1 MIDLYAVSNNIIDF
15 GRQKKMLRF
24 LSLGIDCISSIIFVI
39 PALII
44 LRYLIFKQYNF
55 NQFIAILIFSL
66 YIIAVFTVVGIPTVG
81 TFRVD
86 FGFNLVPLID
96 IVNSPFEYT
105 KNTILNIIL
114 FMPLGFLVPAI
125 WKNYRSIKTMFFMGF
140 ALSVS
145 IELLQIFTFRLTDI
159 DDLITNT
166 AGAVIGYYIAKR
178 CSFKL
183 PLKFGDKEESLIRYE
198 PVIVLGV
205 MLLIAAFLKPIVSN
219 GIWDIVLSGSWWERI
234 K

>member
-1 MIDLYAVSNNIIDF
+1 
-15 GRQKKMLRF
+15 MLRF
-24 LSLGIDCISSIIFVI
+24 LSIGIDCISSIIFVI
-39 PALII
+39 PTLIV
-44 LRYLIFKQYNF
+44 LRYLIFKQRNF
-55 NQFIAILIFSL
+55 NQFIAILIFAL
-66 YIIAVFTVVGIPTVG
+66 YLIAVFTVVGIPTVG

-86 FGFNLVPLID
+86 FGFNLIPLID
-96 IVNSPFEYT
+96 IVNSPIEYT

-114 FMPLGFLVPAI
+114 FVPLGFLVPVI

-145 IELLQIFTFRLTDI
+145 IEILQIFTFRLTDI

-166 AGAVIGYYIAKR
+166 AGAAIGYYIAKR

-183 PLKFGDKEESLIRYE
+183 PLIIPDHNEDLIRYE
-198 PVIVLGV
+198 PVMILVV
-205 MLLIAAFLKPIVSN
+205 MLLIAAFLKPMVSH
-219 GIWDIVLSGSWWERI
+219 GMWDIILSSSWWEKI

>member
-1 MIDLYAVSNNIIDF
+1 
-15 GRQKKMLRF
+15 MLRF

-39 PALII
+39 PTIFILQYLII
-44 LRYLIFKQYNF
+44 KQRNF
-55 NQFIAILIFSL
+55 NHFIAILIFSL
-66 YIIAVFTVVGIPTVG
+66 YLIAVFTVVGIPTVG

-86 FGFNLVPLID
+86 LGFNLLPLID

-114 FMPLGFLVPAI
+114 FVPLGFLVPVI
-125 WKNYRSIKTMFFMGF
+125 WKNYRSLKTMFFMGF

-183 PLKFGDKEESLIRYE
+183 PLKFGDNEESLLQYE
-198 PVIVLGV
+198 PVIILVV
-205 MLLIAAFLKPIVSN
+205 MLLISSFLKPMVSN
-219 GIWDIVLSGSWWERI
+219 SMWDIVLSSSWWEKI

>member
-1 MIDLYAVSNNIIDF
+1 
-15 GRQKKMLRF
+15 MLRF

-39 PALII
+39 PVLII
-44 LRYLIFKQYNF
+44 LQYLALKQRNF
-55 NQFIAILIFSL
+55 NHLIAILIFSL
-66 YIIAVFTVVGIPTVG
+66 YLIAVFTVVGIPTVG

-86 FGFNLVPLID
+86 LGFNLIPLID
-96 IVNSPFEYT
+96 IANSPLEYI

-114 FMPLGFLVPAI
+114 FVPLGYLVPAV
-125 WKNYRSIKTMFFMGF
+125 WKNYRSLKTMFIMGF
-140 ALSVS
+140 AFSVG
-145 IELLQIFTFRLTDI
+145 IEILQIFTFRLTDI

-183 PLKFGDKEESLIRYE
+183 PLKSPNYEENVIRYE
-198 PVIVLGV
+198 PVMILVV
-205 MLLIAAFLKPIVSN
+205 MLLIAAFLKPMVSN
-219 GIWDIVLSGSWWERI
+219 GMWDIVLSSSWWERI

>member
-1 MIDLYAVSNNIIDF
+1 
-15 GRQKKMLRF
+15 MLRF

-39 PALII
+39 PAILI
-44 LRYLIFKQYNF
+44 LQYLIFRQRNL
-55 NQFIAILIFSL
+55 NQFIAILIFAL
-66 YIIAVFTVVGIPTVG
+66 YLIAVFTVVGIPTVG

-86 FGFNLVPLID
+86 FGFNLIPLID

-114 FMPLGFLVPAI
+114 FVPLGFLVPAI
-125 WKNYRSIKTMFFMGF
+125 WKNYRSMKTMLIMGF

-178 CSFKL
+178 YSFKL
-183 PLKFGDKEESLIRYE
+183 PLKIPDHNEDLMRYE
-198 PVIVLGV
+198 PVIVLVV
-205 MLLIAAFLKPIVSN
+205 MLLIAAFLKPMVSN
-219 GIWDIVLSGSWWERI
+219 GIWDIVLSSSWWEKI

>member
-1 MIDLYAVSNNIIDF
+1 
-15 GRQKKMLRF
+15 MLRF
-24 LSLGIDCISSIIFVI
+24 LSIGIDCISSIIFVI
-39 PALII
+39 SAI
-44 LRYLIFKQYNF
+44 LVLQYLIFRQRNF

-66 YIIAVFTVVGIPTVG
+66 YSIAVFTIVGIPTLG

-86 FGFNLVPLID
+86 LGFNLIPLID
-96 IVNSPFEYT
+96 IVNSPLAYT

-114 FMPLGFLVPAI
+114 FVPLGFLVPAI

-145 IELLQIFTFRLTDI
+145 IEVLQIFTFRLTDI

-166 AGAVIGYYIAKR
+166 AGAVLGYYIAKR

-183 PLKFGDKEESLIRYE
+183 PLKIPDHNGDLMQYE
-198 PVIVLGV
+198 PVIILVV
-205 MLLIAAFLKPIVSN
+205 MLLIAVFLKPIVSN
-219 GIWDIVLSGSWWERI
+219 GIWDNILSSSWWERI